1 MEVSPDNILTRDGTR
16 PLRETET
23 WVFDLDNTLYPAKCR
38 LFDQV
43 DKNIT
48 RFIMQFLGL
57 EWDDAYSLQKDY
69 FRQYG
74 TTMNGLMTMHDADPH
89 EFLEFVHDIDL

>member
-1 MEVSPDNILTRDGTR
+1 MEATPDNTLTRGGTR

-23 WVFDLDNTLYPAKCR
+23 WVFDLDNTLYPTTCR

-57 EWDDAYSLQKDY
+57 EWDD
-69 FRQYG
+69 
-74 TTMNGLMTMHDADPH
+74 
-89 EFLEFVHDIDL
+89 